1 MNARGDSPTSATSG
15 WPKRTLTERR
25 CGRRAPGGNTSHS
38 PSMRTGRTGTR
49 ACTATSP
56 TPALNGGHL
65 AGSAAGSLGEDHD
78 APAIGEQPLDRV
90 DGSAPR
96 PIRRKG
102 TAANHDT
109 SKRYARRWN
118 Q

>member
-1 MNARGDSPTSATSG
+1 
-15 WPKRTLTERR
+15 
-25 CGRRAPGGNTSHS
+25 
-38 PSMRTGRTGTR
+38 MRTGRTGTR

-56 TPALNGGHL
+56 TPALNGAISPVRLRVPSGKITTRQP
-65 AGSAAGSLGEDHD
+65 SASNPSTARMD
-78 APAIGEQPLDRV
+78 
-90 DGSAPR
+90 SAPR